1 MSYALNGEPLAYGQ
15 PFTVGETQY
24 PANVLD
30 LWPRADVEA
39 LGLLWVDPPEPAEP
53 TLDGLRATAN
63 AAVNAKRE
71 AVFEAGYPVSS
82 GPLAGQHLQLRS
94 ADDKANWLIAEKNAR
109 AAIAAGAGDVAMI
122 PTRTLENNTVV
133 LTPNQ
138 TVAVLAG
145 LETWGVQVMGRSWVL
160 KDQNDAATDADG
172 LVDEATL
179 AAGWP

>member
-1 MSYALNGEPLAYGQ
+1 MPLIGNVVLEP
-15 PFTVGETQY
+15 V
-24 PANVLD
+24 
-30 LWPRADVEA
+30 
-39 LGLLWVDPPEPAEP
+39 
-53 TLDGLRATAN
+53 TLDEKRAAKN

-71 AVFEAGYPVSS
+71 GVFEAGYPVAS